1 MEFFNLIASKMLDG
15 QQLNMTIRKNGEK
28 LVLSMIPDTKGVK
41 DKAVSNLEPLVLNG
55 TPQEFEEQFEQAL
68 APVEKALSLLSDI
81 EAYEKQVDEARK
93 QSDMEAKKKKE
104 ADDQKQKFLDHLNL
118 AKKLLDE
125 QKFKDS
131 KTVLAKAEALPGA
144 DKKACEELKKKID
157 EKSGAGGLF
166 GGVEDK
172 SDGKE
177 LTPGKSKA
185 AAPAPASSESS
196 EQEEEPNED
205 EE

>member
-1 MEFFNLIASKMLDG
+1 MEFFNLIASKMQDG
-15 QQLNMTIRKNGEK
+15 QQLNLTIRKNGEK

-41 DKAVSNLEPLVLNG
+41 DKAVSSLEPLVMNG
-55 TPQEFEEQFEQAL
+55 TPQEFEEQFEQAM
-68 APVEKALSLLSDI
+68 APVEKAFSLLSEVNDF
-81 EAYEKQVDEARK
+81 EKKVEEARK
-93 QSDMEAKKKKE
+93 QSEMEAKKKKE

-177 LTPGKSKA
+177 LTPAKGKAS
-185 AAPAPASSESS
+185 APAAKSDNDDDD
-196 EQEEEPNED
+196 EPNE
-205 EE
+205 

>member
-1 MEFFNLIASKMLDG
+1 MEFFVLVASKMQDG
-15 QQLNMTIRKNGEK
+15 QQLKLTIRKNGER
-28 LVLSMIPDTKGVK
+28 LVVSMIPDTKGIN
-41 DKAVSNLEPLVLNG
+41 DKSVSSLEPLVMNG

-68 APVEKALSLLSDI
+68 APVGKAFSLLCEVSDF
-81 EAYEKQVDEARK
+81 EKKVEEARK
-93 QSDMEAKKKKE
+93 QSEMEAKKKKE
-104 ADDQKQKFLDHLNL
+104 AGEQKQKFIDYLNH

-125 QKFKDS
+125 RKYKDS

-166 GGVEDK
+166 GGDK
-172 SDGKE
+172 DFSDGKD
-177 LTPGKSKA
+177 LTPGKSTLS
-185 AAPAPASSESS
+185 APAKSGETE
-196 EQEEEPNED
+196 EQPEEE

>member
-1 MEFFNLIASKMLDG
+1 MEFFNLIASKMQDG

-41 DKAVSNLEPLVLNG
+41 DKAVSSLEPLVMNG
-55 TPQEFEEQFEQAL
+55 TPQEFEEQFEQAM
-68 APVEKALSLLSDI
+68 APVEKAFSLLSEVNDF
-81 EAYEKQVDEARK
+81 EKKVEEARK
-93 QSDMEAKKKKE
+93 QSEMEAKKKKE

-144 DKKACEELKKKID
+144 DKKACEELRKKIED
-157 EKSGAGGLF
+157 KSGAGGLF

-177 LTPGKSKA
+177 LTPGKGKA
-185 AAPAPASSESS
+185 SAPAAKSDNDDDD
-196 EQEEEPNED
+196 EPNE
-205 EE
+205 EEE

>member
-1 MEFFNLIASKMLDG
+1 MEFFNLIASKMQDG

-41 DKAVSNLEPLVLNG
+41 DKAVSSLEPLVMNG
-55 TPQEFEEQFEQAL
+55 APQEFEEQFEQAL
-68 APVEKALSLLSDI
+68 APVEKAFTLLSDV

-93 QSDMEAKKKKE
+93 QSEMEAKKKKE
-104 ADDQKQKFLDHLNL
+104 ADDQKQKFIDHLNL

-131 KTVLAKAEALPGA
+131 KTVLAKAEAVPGA
-144 DKKACEELKKKID
+144 DKKAIEELRKKID

-177 LTPGKSKA
+177 LTPTKGKTS
-185 AAPAPASSESS
+185 APAAKSDNDDDD
-196 EQEEEPNED
+196 EPNE
-205 EE
+205 EEE

>member
-1 MEFFNLIASKMLDG
+1 MEFFNLIASKMQDG

-41 DKAVSNLEPLVLNG
+41 DNAVSSLEPLVING

-68 APVEKALSLLSDI
+68 APVEKAFSLISEVSDF
-81 EAYEKQVDEARK
+81 EKRLDEARK
-93 QSDMEAKKKKE
+93 KTEMESKKKKE
-104 ADDQKQKFLDHLNL
+104 EDEQKQKFIDHLNL

-144 DKKACEELKKKID
+144 DKKACEELKKKIE

-177 LTPGKSKA
+177 LTPVKGKSA
-185 AAPAPASSESS
+185 SAPAKSE
-196 EQEEEPNED
+196 ETEEEPV
-205 EE
+205 EEEE

>member
-1 MEFFNLIASKMLDG
+1 MEFFNLIASKMQDG
-15 QQLNMTIRKNGEK
+15 QQLNLTIRKNGEK

-41 DKAVSNLEPLVLNG
+41 DKAVSSLEPLVMNG
-55 TPQEFEEQFEQAL
+55 TPQEFEEQFEQAM
-68 APVEKALSLLSDI
+68 APVEKAFSLLSEVNDF
-81 EAYEKQVDEARK
+81 EKKVEEARK
-93 QSDMEAKKKKE
+93 QSEMEAKKKKE

-177 LTPGKSKA
+177 LTPAKGKAS
-185 AAPAPASSESS
+185 APAAKSDNDDDD
-196 EQEEEPNED
+196 EPNE
-205 EE
+205 EEE

>member
-1 MEFFNLIASKMLDG
+1 MEFFNLIASKMQDG

-41 DKAVSNLEPLVLNG
+41 DKAVSDLEPLVLNG

-68 APVEKALSLLSDI
+68 TPVEKAFSLISEVNDF
-81 EAYEKQVDEARK
+81 EKRLDEARK
-93 QSDMEAKKKKE
+93 KTEMESKKKKE
-104 ADDQKQKFLDHLNL
+104 EDEQKQKFLDHLNL

-144 DKKACEELKKKID
+144 DKKACDDLKKKIE

-177 LTPGKSKA
+177 LIPGKTKA
-185 AAPAPASSESS
+185 TAPAPAESES
-196 EQEEEPNED
+196 EQEDEQND
-205 EE
+205 EEE

>member
-1 MEFFNLIASKMLDG
+1 MEFFNLIASKMQDG

-28 LVLSMIPDTKGVK
+28 LVLSMIPDTSGVK
-41 DKAVSNLEPLVLNG
+41 DKAVSSLEPLVMNR
-55 TPQEFEEQFEQAL
+55 TPQEFDDQFEQAL
-68 APVEKALSLLSDI
+68 APMEKAFSLLTEVSDF
-81 EAYEKQVDEARK
+81 EKTVDEARK
-93 QSDMEAKKKKE
+93 KSEMESKKKKE
-104 ADDQKQKFLDHLNL
+104 EDEQKQKFLDHINL

-177 LTPGKSKA
+177 LTPGKTKA
-185 AAPAPASSESS
+185 AVPAKSE
-196 EQEEEPNED
+196 ETEEEPNE
-205 EE
+205 EEE